1 MQVKIEI
8 DKVKTVTIPI
18 EEWITKGRLKG
29 YCKANKILMTQITNI
44 EYQNQT
50 NQNERITND

>member
-8 DKVKTVTIPI
+8 DKSKVVTIAI
-18 EEWITKGRLKG
+18 DDWVKIGKLKG

-44 EYQNQT
+44 EYIPNQPK
-50 NQNERITND
+50 